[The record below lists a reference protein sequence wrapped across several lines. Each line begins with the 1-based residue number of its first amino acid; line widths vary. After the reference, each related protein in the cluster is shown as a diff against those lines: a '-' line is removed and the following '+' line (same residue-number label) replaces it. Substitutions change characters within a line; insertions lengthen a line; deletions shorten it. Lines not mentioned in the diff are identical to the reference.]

1 MIQTNIESAY
11 VYVNGEKM
19 SLLEDGRLALYR
31 RFPMGAV
38 LYDPSEFPPCEVP
51 LCTDVTEHGITS
63 RRLIPYGHYE
73 AYLPDDT
80 TGELLPLTGESM
92 CVYVMNLPPNTTAE
106 MLGRYFETFDMV
118 AEADIFTTA
127 SGVCSGRGWVILQ
140 DPTKLLLIPPL
151 LEFFPRY
158 FIRTALSDKAPMRT
172 TLQSIPSPGIPMIG
186 SVGNS
191 YADPSFNRNR
201 GGNHKRSNGIG
212 GYNNS
217 SATAPKPP
225 APLTGNVLTASTYYF
240 VAFIQK
246 NEIEKS
252 VESGVFWPSPAN
264 RRAFYSTLDRGLVI
278 IIFVLQEYSA
288 IFGYAR
294 LLPQR
299 DKNNGGSSACPIEW
313 MKHHVF
319 IQEEDMRYIQS
330 VPISRIGDG
339 IPLKPE
345 IGDSICQLA
354 DQFPSLTNIP
364 EGLGY
369 HPSNGRHVMRG
380 PAAAA
385 AGSGPAVGAQPV
397 GEKETF
403 LRSNTLATP
412 PQPLGVRNLPL
423 RGGGGG
429 GNGSGNSGVNS
440 NSRIPPRR
448 RMYHDSSN
456 AYPSLGG
463 GVVPPRKI

>member
-1 MIQTNIESAY
+1 
-11 VYVNGEKM
+11 M
-19 SLLEDGRLALYR
+19 SLLEDGRLALYH

-51 LCTDVTEHGITS
+51 LSTDAAEHGITS

-73 AYLPDDT
+73 VYLPDDV

-92 CVYVMNLPPNTTAE
+92 CVYVTNLPPNTTAE
-106 MLGRYFETFDMV
+106 MLGRYFEAFDMV

-172 TLQSIPSPGIPMIG
+172 TIQSIPAPGIQILG
-186 SVGNS
+186 SIANS
-191 YADPSFNRNR
+191 YTDPSFNRSR
-201 GGNHKRSNGIG
+201 GGNHKRSNGMG

-217 SATAPKPP
+217 SASAPKPP
-225 APLTGNVLTASTYYF
+225 APLTGSVLSTSIYYF

-246 NEIEKS
+246 SEIEKS
-252 VESGVFWPSPAN
+252 VENGVFWPSPAN
-264 RRAFYSTLDRGLVI
+264 RRAFYSTLDRGPVI
-278 IIFVLQEYSA
+278 IIFVLQECSA

-299 DKNNGGSSACPIEW
+299 DTNNGGSSACPIEW
-313 MKHHVF
+313 MKHHIF
-319 IQEEDMRYIQS
+319 LQEEDMRYIQS
-330 VPISRIGDG
+330 VPIARIGDG

-354 DQFPSLTNIP
+354 DQFPALTSIP
-364 EGLGY
+364 DGLGY
-369 HPSNGRHVMRG
+369 HSPNGRHVMRG
-380 PAAAA
+380 PAAVAAA
-385 AGSGPAVGAQPV
+385 AGGGGGAQPV
-397 GEKETF
+397 GERDIY
-403 LRSNTLATP
+403 LRSSALATP

-423 RGGGGG
+423 RGGGG
-429 GNGSGNSGVNS
+429 SSVNSGVN
-440 NSRIPPRR
+440 NRSRVPPRR
-448 RMYHDSSN
+448 RMYHD
-456 AYPSLGG
+456 
-463 GVVPPRKI
+463 